1 MEEKIKRIQEA
12 KEFAKIALEKYGNL
26 IKSIVMIGSVVRG
39 EFKPESDI
47 DIFVI
52 IDDTIE
58 KLTPEKIESIDDDL
72 HEIAK
77 SISKKLSVQPSLIL
91 TEFVDYAKSGH
102 PLVYN
107 FIKEGEPLYDTGF
120 FMPWKKL
127 LELGKIQGTREA
139 IDKYMEDAAKQL
151 AIAKKIKFVVLV
163 EKCYFAMVNSTQA
176 VLMFLGLEP
185 PVPSKLYDEVME
197 YLVKPGLLQKEY
209 AEWIKEIVQIRKDV
223 EHERLQDVKGE
234 FVDQWIE
241 RAQKYVDE
249 MFSLL
254 NALEIEKNEKILQRT
269 HEVMVE
275 AAAAALKALHRLPED
290 LSVDEL
296 EKRLGLSIRDAFKRD
311 FIDTNRIEG
320 YYLDIWKRIED
331 LKKEIIDEKKIEKLK
346 ENDVEQLR
354 EYVRKLINK
363 LDRCL
368 KEELQQ
374 I

>member
-1 MEEKIKRIQEA
+1 
-12 KEFAKIALEKYGNL
+12 
-26 IKSIVMIGSVVRG
+26 
-39 EFKPESDI
+39 
-47 DIFVI
+47 
-52 IDDTIE
+52 
-58 KLTPEKIESIDDDL
+58 
-72 HEIAK
+72 
-77 SISKKLSVQPSLIL
+77 
-91 TEFVDYAKSGH
+91 
-102 PLVYN
+102 
-107 FIKEGEPLYDTGF
+107 
-120 FMPWKKL
+120 
-127 LELGKIQGTREA
+127 
-139 IDKYMEDAAKQL
+139 
-151 AIAKKIKFVVLV
+151 
-163 EKCYFAMVNSTQA
+163 
-176 VLMFLGLEP
+176 
-185 PVPSKLYDEVME
+185 
-197 YLVKPGLLQKEY
+197 LVKPGILEEEY
-209 AEWIKEIVQIRKDV
+209 AKWIKEIVQIRKDI
-223 EHERLQDVKGE
+223 EHKKLLEVKGE